1 MAGTIMNTRN
11 TTKAITTAETSSVN
25 KSSTDKG
32 LTDKI
37 STEEGSTDKSSIITV
52 QGFSRGTPET
62 LVRAGEFQFLIDE
75 PAGFGGGNKAPSPVA
90 YLLGA
95 IAGCVT
101 AIGVQAAKELGVAI
115 TKLNP
120 TVTGKINSE
129 SFLGISRS
137 ERSGFSEIAISLDLE
152 SDAGADQL
160 IQWEKAVRERCPV
173 IDNLLFETRVNIV
186 LPSPVE
192 STRQQQLKAAA
203 DEEIYFLI

>member
-11 TTKAITTAETSSVN
+11 TTKAITTAETSPVD

-32 LTDKI
+32 LTELR

-75 PAGFGGGNKAPSPVA
+75 PAGFGGENKAPSPVA

-101 AIGVQAAKELGVAI
+101 AIGVQAAKELGVTI

-137 ERSGFSEIAISLDLE
+137 ERSGFSEILISLDLE

-160 IQWEKAVRERCPV
+160 IQWEKALRERCPV
-173 IDNLLFETRVNIV
+173 IDNLLFETRVKIV
-186 LPSPVE
+186 LPSSME
-192 STRQQQLKAAA
+192 STMQQLKAAA